1 MDLGNKYAQTLKVYP
16 AEVSV
21 YFYLLTIFSR
31 YKVSFLDYVAV
42 ICKGKKILEM
52 EQYRKGDL
60 NKIKQNLVYFMET
73 D

>member
-21 YFYLLTIFSR
+21 YFNLLTIFSR
-31 YKVSFLDYVAV
+31 SKVSFSDYVAV

-52 EQYRKGDL
+52 EQYRKHENGG
-60 NKIKQNLVYFMET
+60 IKEN
-73 D
+73 